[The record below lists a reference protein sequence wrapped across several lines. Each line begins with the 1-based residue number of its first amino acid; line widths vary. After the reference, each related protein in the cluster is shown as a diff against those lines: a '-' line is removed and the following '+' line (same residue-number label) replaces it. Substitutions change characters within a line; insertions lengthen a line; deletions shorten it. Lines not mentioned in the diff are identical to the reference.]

1 MFGSKRKLDDLMAQL
16 RPDLSRE
23 ALGVGPAFPGVAPN
37 PVLSGDARKRNAELR
52 TGTLALGVLVDWR
65 EVNNNPRLV
74 LMLDVETADGVS
86 FRGIADESFTITELT
101 RLAPDRRCPC
111 ATAQTSWTTTSPSR
125 ATRILHWCSSSRMR
139 SRDASGADPIAR
151 APRLATI
158 AIRPS
163 GTTQPAS
170 AGRSTGRP
178 LAAHSE
184 MPPVT
189 FTAS

>member
-74 LMLDVETADGVS
+74 LMLDVETADGAS

-101 RLAPDRRCPC
+101 RLSPGQTLPVRYRPDVMDHYV
-111 ATAQTSWTTTSPSR
+111 ALA
-125 ATRILHWCSSSRMR
+125 
-139 SRDASGADPIAR
+139 RDADPALVQQLSDEIAR
-151 APRLATI
+151 RK
-158 AIRPS
+158 R
-163 GTTQPAS
+163 
-170 AGRSTGRP
+170 R
-178 LAAHSE
+178 
-184 MPPVT
+184 
-189 FTAS
+189 

>member
-101 RLAPDRRCPC
+101 RLAPG
-111 ATAQTSWTTTSPSR
+111 QTLPVR
-125 ATRILHWCSSSRMR
+125 YRPDVMDHYVALA
-139 SRDASGADPIAR
+139 RDADPALVQQLADEIAR
-151 APRLATI
+151 R
-158 AIRPS
+158 
-163 GTTQPAS
+163 
-170 AGRSTGRP
+170 
-178 LAAHSE
+178 
-184 MPPVT
+184 
-189 FTAS
+189 